1 MIRRREFLAL
11 LGGPAA
17 AWPLA
22 ARAQQPQVPLV
33 GFVNGG
39 ALNAQLARLA
49 AFRKGLG
56 ETGYIEGRNVTVE
69 YTWLDGHYERL
80 PAVLADLVR
89 RRAAV
94 IATPGSTPASLAAK
108 AATTTI
114 PLVFGVGEDPATL
127 GLVGSLARPGG
138 NATGVNFFSS
148 EVDAKRLGMMHELL
162 PNARRIAAVVNP
174 ANATSAEQAEK
185 GVREAARALGLEIL
199 IFKAASPDEID
210 AAFAALARE
219 RADAVFVAGDGF
231 FTSHAAQFATLAAR
245 DRMPASYA
253 SRDMVEAGLLMSYG
267 VDLAETFRL
276 SGNYVGRIL
285 KGEKPADLPVQQS
298 TKFEFV
304 LNMRT
309 AKALGLAV
317 SNSIQLVADEVIE

>member
-1 MIRRREFLAL
+1 
-11 LGGPAA
+11 
-17 AWPLA
+17 
-22 ARAQQPQVPLV
+22 
-33 GFVNGG
+33 VNGG
-39 ALNAQLARLA
+39 SQNVQLARLA

-80 PAVLADLVR
+80 PALVADLVR
-89 RRAAV
+89 RRVAV

-108 AATTTI
+108 AAAPAI
-114 PLVFGVGEDPATL
+114 PLVFGVGEDPVTL
-127 GLVGSLARPGG
+127 GLVTSLARPGG

-148 EVDAKRLGMMHELL
+148 EIDAKRLGMMHELL

-174 ANATSAEQAEK
+174 GNTISAEQAEK
-185 GVREAARALGLEIL
+185 ELREAARTIGLEIL
-199 IFKAASPDEID
+199 VFKAGSPDEID

-219 RADAVFVAGDGF
+219 RCDALFVAGDGF
-231 FTSHAAQFATLAAR
+231 FTSHAVQFATLTAR
-245 DRMPASYA
+245 ERMPASYA

-267 VDLAETFRL
+267 VNLAEAFRL

-309 AKALGLAV
+309 AKALGLNV
-317 SNSIQLVADEVIE
+317 SSAIQLVADEVIE

>member
-1 MIRRREFLAL
+1 MRRRDFLAL
-11 LGGPAA
+11 LGGSALALPFAA
-17 AWPLA
+17 Q
-22 ARAQQPQVPLV
+22 AQQAQMPLV

-39 ALNAQLARLA
+39 SQNAQLARQA
-49 AFRKGLG
+49 AFRRGLG
-56 ETGYIEGRNVTVE
+56 ETGFIEGRNLTVE

-80 PAVLADLVR
+80 PALLADLVR
-89 RRAAV
+89 RRVGV

-108 AATTTI
+108 AATATI
-114 PLVFGVGEDPATL
+114 PLVFGAGEDPVTL
-127 GLVGSLARPGG
+127 GLVESLARPGG

-148 EVDAKRLGMMHELL
+148 EVDAKRLGMLHQLL
-162 PNARRIAAVVNP
+162 PNASRIAAVVNP

-185 GVREAARALGLEIL
+185 ELREAARILGLEIL
-199 IFKAASPDEID
+199 VFKATSPDEID

-219 RADAVFVAGDGF
+219 RCDALFVAGDGF

-245 DRMPASYA
+245 DRMPGSYA
-253 SRDMVEAGLLMSYG
+253 SREMVEAGLLMSYG

-309 AKALGLAV
+309 AKALGLTV
-317 SNSIQLVADEVIE
+317 SSAIQLVADEVIE